1 MIITSGKVK
10 SWIDE
15 TQSWEPLSKKLFV
28 IFKRYAD
35 YYQKF
40 GRSPKKTL
48 SEIKIRDIY
57 DQIKVIELHLK
68 DIATSLTYLR
78 LKRIDPILKS
88 NKIDKIDYI
97 RFNYENHLIRVV
109 SCPDILS
116 ILGNMVFETGL
127 ERRKINWDTFSKNK
141 KNVNLK
147 CSEILS
153 SFAKEIDLI
162 RKERQKIIHY
172 GGHKNEIVESINN
185 HTFNKKD
192 IQDNV
197 LSYYFEKKRVEET
210 KRLEKEMK
218 KNYNLCLK
226 YCKDF
231 ISSLAGGIE
240 TINID

>member
-1 MIITSGKVK
+1 MTSGKEK

-15 TQSWEPLSKKLFV
+15 TQSWEPLSKKLFIIYNRFV
-28 IFKRYAD
+28 D

-40 GRSPKKTL
+40 GRSPKETL

-57 DQIKVIELHLK
+57 DQIKSIELHLN

-88 NKIDKIDYI
+88 NKIDKIDFI

-127 ERRKINWDTFSKNK
+127 ERKKINWDTFSRNK
-141 KNVNLK
+141 KNINLK
-147 CSEILS
+147 CSAILL
-153 SFAKEIDLI
+153 SFANEIELI
-162 RKERQKIIHY
+162 RKERHKIIHY
-172 GGHKNEIVESINN
+172 GGHKNEIIESINN
-185 HTFNKKD
+185 HTFNKND
-192 IQDNV
+192 LQSNV
-197 LSYYFEKKRVEET
+197 LSYYFEKKRLGET

-226 YCKDF
+226 HCKDF
-231 ISSLAGGIE
+231 VSSLAEGIE
-240 TINID
+240 NINIDQ